1 MSTAL
6 PAYDIY
12 YRAMLLAA
20 EMALPYHGVPD
31 PDETDSEQPV
41 EPDSPEPSPN
51 SPVLSW
57 HRDSVRRNPAA
68 SGDEA
73 VQGHTTGLLDL

>member
-51 SPVLSW
+51 SPVLS
-57 HRDSVRRNPAA
+57 
-68 SGDEA
+68 
-73 VQGHTTGLLDL
+73 

>member
-31 PDETDSEQPV
+31 PDETDSDLPV

-51 SPVLSW
+51 SPVL
-57 HRDSVRRNPAA
+57 
-68 SGDEA
+68 G
-73 VQGHTTGLLDL
+73 

>member
-1 MSTAL
+1 MTGHCTALRCRAQKLLNAGITEIDMSTAL

-51 SPVLSW
+51 SPVL
-57 HRDSVRRNPAA
+57 
-68 SGDEA
+68 G
-73 VQGHTTGLLDL
+73 